1 MAVTAS
7 LAMMAH
13 RHPLEH
19 PMATLAGL
27 SSTTPQSAR
36 PAAAIPTPKRL
47 PLALLTALV
56 VGSMIG
62 SGIFA
67 LPQNMAAGAG
77 AGAVLIGW
85 LVSGAGMLCLALV
98 YRTLSARQPA
108 LDNGVYAYARA
119 SAGEYV
125 GFNAAWGYWV
135 SAWIGN
141 AGYLVILFGALGT
154 FVPGFGEG
162 NTPLAIGA
170 ASVLLWALHFM
181 VLRGVHGAALLNAVT
196 TVAKVVPL
204 LVFLVF
210 VALAFQAPKFTT
222 DFWGTPALGPVL
234 DQVKSTM
241 LITVWAFIG
250 IEGASVL
257 SGRARERADIGRATV
272 IGFVIVLVL
281 LAGVSLLSLGLLP
294 QAELAALKNPSMAG
308 VLERAVGPWGGTFI
322 TLAMLIS
329 VGGALLA
336 WTLLAAE
343 TLFSPARDA
352 VMPKALAVEN
362 AHGVPSRALW
372 ATNAMVQLFLLLT
385 LLSNATYLALIS
397 LATSMILV
405 PYLFSA
411 LHGWASAAR
420 GTGYGAQE
428 GGARTRDTA
437 LAALASTYCVWLLY
451 AAGLKYLLLAALLYA
466 PGALL
471 FAAARREQ
479 HRALFKGAEWALVAA
494 IVFLA
499 AAAGYALFTGAIK
512 L

>member
-1 MAVTAS
+1 
-7 LAMMAH
+7 
-13 RHPLEH
+13 
-19 PMATLAGL
+19 MATITGVSATTVR
-27 SSTTPQSAR
+27 SSTAPSSVAAKPAPQQ
-36 PAAAIPTPKRL
+36 L

-85 LVSGAGMLCLALV
+85 LVTGVGMLCLALV
-98 YRTLSARQPA
+98 YRTLAARQPA

-119 SAGEYV
+119 SAGEYA

-141 AGYLVILFGALGT
+141 VGYLVILFGALGH
-154 FVPGFGEG
+154 FVPAFGEG
-162 NTPLAIGA
+162 NTAAAIIA
-170 ASVLLWALHFM
+170 ASVLLWLLHFM
-181 VLRGVHGAALLNAVT
+181 VLRGVHGAAVLNAVT
-196 TVAKVVPL
+196 TVAKVLPL
-204 LVFLVF
+204 LVFLFF
-210 VALAFQAPKFTT
+210 VALAFQAPRLRT
-222 DFWGTPALGPVL
+222 DFWGTPQLGTVL

-241 LITVWAFIG
+241 LVTVWAFIG

-272 IGFVIVLVL
+272 IGFVITLLL
-281 LAGVSLLSLGLLP
+281 LAGVSLLSLGILP

-308 VLERAVGPWGGTFI
+308 VLERAAGPWGSAFI
-322 TLAMLIS
+322 TVAMLIS

-343 TLFSPARDA
+343 TLFTPARDA
-352 VMPKALAVEN
+352 VMPRGLAAEN
-362 AHGVPSRALW
+362 AHGVPARALW
-372 ATNAMVQLFLLLT
+372 VTNGLVQLFLILT
-385 LLSNATYLALIS
+385 LVSNATYLALIS

-411 LHGWASAAR
+411 VHAAASAVR
-420 GTGYGAQE
+420 GSGYAADEGTAQ
-428 GGARTRDTA
+428 ARDTT
-437 LAALASTYCVWLLY
+437 LAALATAYGLWLLY

-466 PGALL
+466 PGAVL
-471 FAAARREQ
+471 FAIARREQ
-479 HRALFKGAEWALVAA
+479 ERAVFKGWEWA
-494 IVFLA
+494 ILA
-499 AAAGYALFTGAIK
+499 ALIALALGAAGGLYTGRIAL
-512 L
+512 